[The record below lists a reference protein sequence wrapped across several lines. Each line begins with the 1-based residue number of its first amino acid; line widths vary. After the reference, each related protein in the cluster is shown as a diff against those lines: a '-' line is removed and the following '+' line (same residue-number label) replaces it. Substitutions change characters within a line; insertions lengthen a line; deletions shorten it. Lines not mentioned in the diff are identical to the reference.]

1 MQREQERDR
10 AERARTQ
17 ARLADEN
24 ARESMGDVAG
34 AAANTAGGDEERS
47 EVSSD
52 SQASIDVIDAFRSL
66 QHGVIWCHRHSETSL
81 VTLFVHIAA

>member
-1 MQREQERDR
+1 MREANRMQREQERDR

-34 AAANTAGGDEERS
+34 AAANTAGGDE
-47 EVSSD
+47 
-52 SQASIDVIDAFRSL
+52 L
-66 QHGVIWCHRHSETSL
+66 
-81 VTLFVHIAA
+81 